1 MESVGMIPIV
11 LISFLFW
18 SALTYPR
25 SFFAYN
31 SMYKWAPWATWA
43 ITISLE
49 IIVTSEG
56 HWTSAPV
63 TVAGPSTSI
72 IIVADSSLS
81 TSKTNFLRFK
91 IIDVTSSTTPSTAE
105 NSWIA
110 PWTLIA

>member
-1 MESVGMIPIV
+1 M
-11 LISFLFW
+11 
-18 SALTYPR
+18 
-25 SFFAYN
+25 
-31 SMYKWAPWATWA
+31 
-43 ITISLE
+43 
-49 IIVTSEG
+49 
-56 HWTSAPV
+56 SAPV

-110 PWTLIA
+110 PWTLIAYTADPGKEDRRTRRSEFPKVVPKPLSKGSITNLP

>member
-1 MESVGMIPIV
+1 M
-11 LISFLFW
+11 
-18 SALTYPR
+18 
-25 SFFAYN
+25 
-31 SMYKWAPWATWA
+31 
-43 ITISLE
+43 
-49 IIVTSEG
+49 
-56 HWTSAPV
+56 SAPV

-110 PWTLIA
+110 P